1 MKQNNQTE
9 TQYMNDRYMQSLK
22 ATVAYLEK
30 HKHALTKNEVLD
42 QVLIIEHLIE
52 RIIKLKPETQF

>member
-1 MKQNNQTE
+1 MKPNNQSE
-9 TQYMNDRYMQSLK
+9 AEYMHDRYMQSLK

>member
-1 MKQNNQTE
+1 MK
-9 TQYMNDRYMQSLK
+9 SLQ

-30 HKHALTKNEVLD
+30 HKYSLSKNEVLD